1 MIKRQESIEEI
12 AAELIRSG
20 NWQER
25 IEQLTNACNTLAEQ
39 CRDHGE
45 RVETADTLTIA
56 IREWLSSKGI
66 ETDPSD
72 FRLYDPHRDE
82 YGQRSLLIITHEGT
96 DAARAISLDGA
107 YNAYARPD
115 QDCYGLYNQFV
126 EYLDKMGVYIEQC
139 TRWYSAIY
147 ADEVNQ

>member
-1 MIKRQESIEEI
+1 MIKRQETIEEI

-25 IEQLTNACNTLAEQ
+25 IEQLTNACNRMAEQ

-66 ETDPSD
+66 ESDPSD

-82 YGQRSLLIITHEGT
+82 FGQRSLLIITHEGT

-107 YNAYARPD
+107 YDYGAGSK
-115 QDCYGLYNQFV
+115 DCYSLYDQFS

-147 ADEVNQ
+147 ADEVTQ